1 MHAPASAAAPAP
13 RRGGRAGVVEAL
25 ARSLAQG
32 RAPVLAVVLETLG
45 STYARIGDFA
55 LFGAGDGPGAQAGW
69 LSGGCLEP
77 DIARHAARAAA
88 DGRVEWIEVDARDD
102 EDVFSGGATGC
113 RGRLRVALLPVA
125 RMPGWDALCA
135 AWLAGAGP
143 LRLTV
148 DAAAARVSVWAGA
161 QAHDWALAM
170 PALPWARAGASRW
183 TLPVPAQ
190 PAVRI
195 HGAGPETPWL
205 VPMLQ
210 ATGWHV
216 TVVEDRSRWLEVARA
231 ADALVEGPPSAG
243 PRQARPAPVA
253 LVMHHNFERDR
264 EALEVLAADPAARF
278 IGLLGP
284 ARRRDDLLRTLP
296 ARIVARLH
304 GRLQA
309 PVGLLATRGAEA
321 ISLSIALQ
329 LQAFLDAERAA
340 AAAGAHAASAPA

>member
-1 MHAPASAAAPAP
+1 M
-13 RRGGRAGVVEAL
+13 
-25 ARSLAQG
+25 
-32 RAPVLAVVLETLG
+32 G
-45 STYARIGDFA
+45 STYARVADFA
-55 LFGAGDGPGAQAGW
+55 LFDADGSQAGW

-88 DGRVEWIEVDARDD
+88 GARVEWIEVDARDD

-125 RMPGWDALCA
+125 GMPGWDALCA

-143 LRLTV
+143 LALSV
-148 DAAAARVSVWAGA
+148 DAAASRVAARIGA
-161 QAHDWALAM
+161 QRVDAAVAM
-170 PALPWARAGASRW
+170 PPVPWARGGAAPRW
-183 TLPVPAQ
+183 SLSIAPMPS
-190 PAVRI
+190 VRI

-210 ATGWHV
+210 AAGWHV
-216 TVVEDRSRWLEVARA
+216 AIVEDRSRWLEIARA
-231 ADALVEGPPSAG
+231 ADAVVEGPPSAG
-243 PRQARPAPVA
+243 ARQARAAPVA

-264 EALEVLAADPAARF
+264 EALEVLAADPSVRF
-278 IGLLGP
+278 VGLLGP

-296 ARIVARLH
+296 ARAVAQLQ

-309 PVGLLATRGAEA
+309 PVGLLAARGAEA
-321 ISLSIALQ
+321 ISLSIAVQ

-340 AAAGAHAASAPA
+340 TGAVPIAATASA